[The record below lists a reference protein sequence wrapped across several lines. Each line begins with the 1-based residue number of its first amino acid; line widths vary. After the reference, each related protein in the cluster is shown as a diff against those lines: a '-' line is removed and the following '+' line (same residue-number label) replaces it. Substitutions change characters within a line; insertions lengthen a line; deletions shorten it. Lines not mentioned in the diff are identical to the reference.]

1 MVRNSL
7 RVNVYP
13 PILQTAVE
21 VWRWQETPIQLAA
34 GESKIVWANFSYNNE
49 SIPVT
54 NLIAPAAGT
63 DYTANSASDGSGT
76 DLTANITVNVLSTFS
91 GSAKL
96 RLTNAGG
103 SSAWI
108 TLMRTRA
115 DAITVPNETFVEA
128 EDATS
133 ISRYQRRTF
142 ELTSRFFQNS
152 EAAQSLT
159 DFMVS
164 FLASPRLFVRGTISN
179 NLDLQFGL
187 DLGDA
192 VELSIPEKGISGVY
206 RVAWID
212 HKSRNRSLSDFNTT
226 ILFEPFPDLS
236 GNYWQFDS
244 AQVGIS
250 TIYAP

>member
-13 PILQTAVE
+13 PVLQTAVE
-21 VWRWQETPIQLAA
+21 VWKWQETPVQLAA
-34 GESKIVWANFSYNNE
+34 GESRTVWANFSYNNE
-49 SIPVT
+49 SVPVET
-54 NLIAPAAGT
+54 LITPAAGT
-63 DYTANSASDGSGT
+63 DYTANSASDGSGAN
-76 DLTANITVNVLSTFS
+76 LTANITVTVLSVFS

-96 RLTNAGG
+96 QLTNTGG

-115 DAITVPNETFVEA
+115 DAITIPNETFVEA
-128 EDATS
+128 EDTTS

-142 ELTSRFFQNS
+142 ELTSRFFQSS
-152 EAAQSLT
+152 EAAQTLT

-164 FLASPRLFVRGTISN
+164 FLASPRMYVRGTISDN
-179 NLDLQFGL
+179 PSLQFGL

-192 VELSIPEKGISGVY
+192 VELSIPEIGVYGVY

-212 HKSRNRSLSDFNTT
+212 HKNRNRSVSDFNTT
-226 ILFEPFPDLS
+226 FLFEPFFDLS
-236 GNYWQFDS
+236 GNYWKFDL